1 MIAQQGQPRL
11 SEDERGLLTL
21 LAAGLTDDAAALH
34 LEWSR
39 RTVERKLHST
49 MAKLGARSRLDLGY
63 RLARARLL
71 DDAEVQSLR
80 KRRRD

>member
-1 MIAQQGQPRL
+1 M

-21 LAAGLTDDAAALH
+21 LAAGLTDDATALR
-34 LEWSR
+34 LQWSR
-39 RTVERKLHST
+39 RTVERRLQSA

-71 DDAEVQSLR
+71 DDAEVESLR
-80 KRRRD
+80 QGQRD